1 MSSDA
6 GSNSRKDA
14 LEDHIARGRVDAAD
28 GLVEQ
33 VHAARRDMMRLIWS
47 FSPMPLLISERR
59 RSVGSAKK
67 STIEAALSASK
78 SQKNV
83 E

>member
-1 MSSDA
+1 
-6 GSNSRKDA
+6 
-14 LEDHIARGRVDAAD
+14 
-28 GLVEQ
+28 
-33 VHAARRDMMRLIWS
+33 
-47 FSPMPLLISERR
+47 MPLLISERR

-78 SQKNV
+78 SLKNV